1 MNTHRRKLILMIL
14 IIFLV
19 ALILSSCSTISYYK
33 QSVQGHLSLMSAR
46 QPIAELI
53 ASQSTTE
60 EKKQLF
66 KRILEIREY
75 ATQQL
80 GLPDNGS
87 YKSYV
92 ELDRD
97 YVVWNVVAT
106 PEYSLTPKTW
116 CFPVA
121 GCVAYRG
128 YYANQDA
135 EKFAA
140 SLNEQ
145 EQQYDIAIS
154 GASAYSTL
162 GWFDDPV
169 LSSMSDRGEILL
181 AETIFHEL
189 AHQVLYL
196 KKDSSFNEAFA
207 TAVAIAGVRQWLSDS
222 DPKKL
227 DAYNDYLSRRLSFNQ
242 LIDEFSGKL
251 KDAYSQDLPLEQKL
265 SAKKALFKNLQIDYQ
280 NRKQEWDGFNGY
292 DKWFAQDL
300 NNAHLALISTYWKQV
315 PVFDRWIIACKQDLP
330 DFYKAVQK
338 LAHQKQRLSD
348 ILETITPECES

>member
-1 MNTHRRKLILMIL
+1 
-14 IIFLV
+14 
-19 ALILSSCSTISYYK
+19 
-33 QSVQGHLSLMSAR
+33 MSAR

-53 ASQSTTE
+53 ASKETTE

-66 KRILEIREY
+66 KRILEIRDY

-92 ELDRD
+92 ELDSE

-106 PEYSLTPKTW
+106 PQYSLNPKTW

-128 YYANQDA
+128 YYAKKDA
-135 EKFAA
+135 EKFAT
-140 SLNEQ
+140 SLNEPGQ
-145 EQQYDIAIS
+145 KYDIAIS

-196 KKDSSFNEAFA
+196 KKDSAFNEAFA
-207 TAVAIAGVRQWLSDS
+207 TAVGIAGVRQWLSEN
-222 DPKKL
+222 PKKL
-227 DAYNDYLSRRLSFNQ
+227 DVYNDYLSRRLGFNQ
-242 LIDEFSGKL
+242 LIDEFSEQL
-251 KDAYSQDLPLEQKL
+251 KKTYSQELSDEQKL
-265 SAKKALFKNLQIDYQ
+265 SAKTSLFENLQHKYQ
-280 NRKQEWDGFNGY
+280 NKKREWDGFSGY

-315 PVFDRWIIACKQDLP
+315 PVFDRWLEACKYDLP
-330 DFYKAVQK
+330 DFYQAVQK
-338 LAHQKQRLSD
+338 LAHQKQQLSD
-348 ILETITPECES
+348 VLDTITPECES

>member
-1 MNTHRRKLILMIL
+1 
-14 IIFLV
+14 
-19 ALILSSCSTISYYK
+19 
-33 QSVQGHLSLMSAR
+33 
-46 QPIAELI
+46 
-53 ASQSTTE
+53 
-60 EKKQLF
+60 LF

-80 GLPDNGS
+80 GLPDNDS

-97 YVVWNVVAT
+97 YVVWNVIAA

-128 YYANQDA
+128 YYAHRDA

-140 SLNEQ
+140 SLNAQ
-145 EQQYDIAIS
+145 EQQYDVAIS

-196 KKDSSFNEAFA
+196 KKDSAFNEAFA
-207 TAVAIAGVRQWLSDS
+207 TAVAIAGVRQWLSE

-227 DAYNDYLSRRLSFNQ
+227 DAYNDYLSRRLGFNQ

-251 KDAYSQDLPLEQKL
+251 KKAYSNDMPIEKRMA
-265 SAKKALFKNLQIDYQ
+265 AKQSLFENLQIEYQ
-280 NRKQEWDGFNGY
+280 NRKQEWGGFDGY

-315 PVFDRWIIACKQDLP
+315 PHIDRWLEACEYDLP
-330 DFYKAVQK
+330 QFFQVVQK
-338 LAHQKQRLSD
+338 LAHQKQQLSD
-348 ILETITPECES
+348 TLDTITVDCES

>member
-1 MNTHRRKLILMIL
+1 
-14 IIFLV
+14 
-19 ALILSSCSTISYYK
+19 
-33 QSVQGHLSLMSAR
+33 MSAR

-53 ASQSTTE
+53 ASKETTE

-66 KRILEIREY
+66 KRILEIRDY

-92 ELDRD
+92 ELDSE

-106 PEYSLTPKTW
+106 PQYSLNPKTW

-128 YYANQDA
+128 YYAKKDA
-135 EKFAA
+135 EKFAT
-140 SLNEQ
+140 SLNEPGQ
-145 EQQYDIAIS
+145 KYDIAIS

-196 KKDSSFNEAFA
+196 KKDSAFNEAFA
-207 TAVAIAGVRQWLSDS
+207 TAVGIAGVRQWLSEN
-222 DPKKL
+222 PKKL
-227 DAYNDYLSRRLSFNQ
+227 DVYNDYLSRRLGFNQ
-242 LIDEFSGKL
+242 LIDEFSEQL
-251 KDAYSQDLPLEQKL
+251 KKTYSQELSDEQKL
-265 SAKKALFKNLQIDYQ
+265 SAKTSLFENLQHKYQ
-280 NRKQEWDGFNGY
+280 NKKREWDGFSGY

-315 PVFDRWIIACKQDLP
+315 PVFDHWLEACKYDLP
-330 DFYKAVQK
+330 DFYQAVQK
-338 LAHQKQRLSD
+338 LAHQKQQLSD
-348 ILETITPECES
+348 VLDTITPECES

>member
-14 IIFLV
+14 IIILV
-19 ALILSSCSTISYYK
+19 TLILSSCSTFSYYK

-53 ASQSTTE
+53 ASKETTE

-66 KRILEIREY
+66 ERILEIREY

-80 GLPDNGS
+80 GLPENDS
-87 YKSYV
+87 YTSYV

-97 YVVWNVVAT
+97 YVVWNVIVT
-106 PEYSLTPKTW
+106 PEYSLSPKTW

-128 YYANQDA
+128 YYANKDA
-135 EKFAA
+135 ENFAA

-145 EQQYDIAIS
+145 EQQYDVAIA

-169 LSSMSDRGEILL
+169 LSTMSDRGEILL

-196 KKDSSFNEAFA
+196 KKDSAFNEAFA
-207 TAVAIAGVRQWLSDS
+207 TAVSIAGVRQWLGDS

-227 DAYNDYLSRRLSFNQ
+227 DTYNEYLSRRLGFYQ
-242 LIDEFSGKL
+242 LIDDFSGEL
-251 KDAYSQDLPLEQKL
+251 KKAYAQDTTPAQKL
-265 SAKKALFKNLQIDYQ
+265 SVKNELFKNLQVQYQ
-280 NRKQEWDGFNGY
+280 NRKQDWNGFNGY

-300 NNAHLALISTYWKQV
+300 NNAHLAMISTYWKQV
-315 PVFDRWIIACKQDLP
+315 PVFDRWLVACKYHLP
-330 DFYKAVQK
+330 DFYQTVQK
-338 LAHQKQRLSD
+338 LAHKKQQLSN
-348 ILETITPECES
+348 ILETITPECKS